1 MKVEKCELKCNKTLD
16 KIQYRKT
23 TGLGTSI
30 QPYFFD
36 VFAKKKSC
44 KRRQ

>member
-30 QPYFFD
+30 QPYFF
-36 VFAKKKSC
+36 SC
-44 KRRQ
+44 VREEEKL